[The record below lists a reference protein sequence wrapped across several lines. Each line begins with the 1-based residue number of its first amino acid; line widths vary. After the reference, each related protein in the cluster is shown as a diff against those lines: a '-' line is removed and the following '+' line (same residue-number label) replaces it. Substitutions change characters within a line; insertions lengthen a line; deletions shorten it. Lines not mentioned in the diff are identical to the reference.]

1 MADTEGTDMR
11 EQADAA
17 AQPIS
22 ERIVAESVIAA
33 LAADAALRTPGVVR
47 LEPGLAGLLRRVTSV
62 GGRLTRTAGVRVHY
76 DGDIPVIHLD
86 LVISGDRQ
94 AAAIGVATQRAVA
107 DSVIAN
113 TDLPVPVVTVSILD
127 IEVGSRIWR

>member
-1 MADTEGTDMR
+1 MTDTEGTGRM
-11 EQADAA
+11 
-17 AQPIS
+17 QPPAEPIT
-22 ERIVAESVIAA
+22 ERIVAESVVAA
-33 LAADAALRTPGVVR
+33 LAAEAALRTPGVVR

-62 GGRLTRTAGVRVHY
+62 GGRLSRTVNPTAGVRVHY

-86 LVISGDRQ
+86 LVVSGDQQ

-107 DSVIAN
+107 DTVIAN
-113 TDLPVPVVTVSILD
+113 DLPVPVVTVSILD